1 MIDYKKLKVDQLK
14 KECIKREIV
23 CKQTKEEM
31 IRALTLDDKGEWMY
45 HTTQIKQKNGSYIVQ
60 IDYRNKSQ
68 LIEMSKN
75 VEKRFC
81 QNMGVYSVGKIWF
94 KCENEFLIP

>member
-14 KECIKREIV
+14 KECFQRDIV

-31 IRALTLDDKGEWMY
+31 INSLILDDQGKWIY
-45 HTTQIKQKNGSYIVQ
+45 HTTQLKQKNGSYIIQ
-60 IDYRNKSQ
+60 IDYRNKTQ
-68 LIEMSKN
+68 MIEMSKN

-81 QNMGVYSVGKIWF
+81 QSMGVYSVGKIWY
-94 KCENEFLIP
+94 KCENEFITP

>member
-14 KECIKREIV
+14 KECLKRDIV
-23 CKQTKEEM
+23 CKQTKEE
-31 IRALTLDDKGEWMY
+31 IINSLILDDQGKWIY
-45 HTTQIKQKNGSYIVQ
+45 HTTQIKQKNGGYIVQ
-60 IDYRNKSQ
+60 IDYRNKMQ

-81 QNMGVYSVGKIWF
+81 QTMGVYSVGKIWY
-94 KCENEFLIP
+94 KCENEFITP

>member
-14 KECIKREIV
+14 KECLQRDIV

-31 IRALTLDDKGEWMY
+31 INSLILDDQGKWIY
-45 HTTQIKQKNGSYIVQ
+45 HTTQLKQKNGSYIIQ
-60 IDYRNKSQ
+60 IDYRNKRQ
-68 LIEMSKN
+68 MIEMSKN

-81 QNMGVYSVGKIWF
+81 QSMGVY
-94 KCENEFLIP
+94 

>member
-14 KECIKREIV
+14 KECLQRDIV

-31 IRALTLDDKGEWMY
+31 INSLILDDQGKWIY
-45 HTTQIKQKNGSYIVQ
+45 HTTQLKQKNGSYIIQ
-60 IDYRNKSQ
+60 IDYRNKTQ
-68 LIEMSKN
+68 MIEMSKN

-81 QNMGVYSVGKIWF
+81 QSMAVYSVGKIWY
-94 KCENEFLIP
+94 KCENEFITP

>member
-1 MIDYKKLKVDQLK
+1 LKRD
-14 KECIKREIV
+14 IV

-31 IRALTLDDKGEWMY
+31 INSLILDDQGKWIY
-45 HTTQIKQKNGSYIVQ
+45 HTTQIKQKNGGYIVQ
-60 IDYRNKSQ
+60 IDYRNKMQ

-81 QNMGVYSVGKIWF
+81 QTMGVYSVGKIWY
-94 KCENEFLIP
+94 KCENEFITP

>member
-14 KECIKREIV
+14 KECLQRDIV

-31 IRALTLDDKGEWMY
+31 INSLILDDQGKWIY
-45 HTTQIKQKNGSYIVQ
+45 HTTQLKQKNGSYIIQ
-60 IDYRNKSQ
+60 IDYRNKTQ
-68 LIEMSKN
+68 MIEMSKK

-81 QNMGVYSVGKIWF
+81 QSMGVYSVGKIWY
-94 KCENEFLIP
+94 KCENEFITP

>member
-14 KECIKREIV
+14 KECLQRDIV

-31 IRALTLDDKGEWMY
+31 INSLILDDQGKCIY
-45 HTTQIKQKNGSYIVQ
+45 HTTQLKQKNGSYIIQ
-60 IDYRNKSQ
+60 IDYRNKTQ
-68 LIEMSKN
+68 MIEMSKN

-81 QNMGVYSVGKIWF
+81 QSMGVYSVGKIWY
-94 KCENEFLIP
+94 KCENEFITP

>member
-1 MIDYKKLKVDQLK
+1 MIDYKKLKVEQLK
-14 KECIKREIV
+14 KECLKRDIV

-31 IRALTLDDKGEWMY
+31 INSLILDDQGKWIY
-45 HTTQIKQKNGSYIVQ
+45 HTTQIKQKNGGYIVQ
-60 IDYRNKSQ
+60 IDYRNKMQ

-81 QNMGVYSVGKIWF
+81 QTMGVYSVGKIWY
-94 KCENEFLIP
+94 KCENEFITP